1 MRRTC
6 FTVDLGA
13 GQGEVLRNAVPS
25 VQDELVKVNAS
36 APFGEPTPIRL
47 TFVMSAQMSWSD
59 KAKRRPETW
68 SFLTRQPPRALVAVL
83 A

>member
-1 MRRTC
+1 M
-6 FTVDLGA
+6 
-13 GQGEVLRNAVPS
+13 RNAVPS

-47 TFVMSAQMSWSD
+47 TFVMTAQMSRFD
-59 KAKRRPETW
+59 KAKRRSETW